1 MFQSFDV
8 TSTPQFGKARV
19 AALRERFSALGIDG
33 FLVPR
38 ADEYQGEY
46 VPACAERISWLTGF
60 TGSAGEVLVTANQAV
75 VFVDGRYVTQ
85 VRQQVDLD
93 VFTPGDLI
101 DEPPAKWIPAHM
113 PKGFRLGIDPWMHTV
128 AQVARL
134 EKAVASIGG
143 MLVILAGN
151 PLDAV
156 WTDQPE
162 PPLGAVSIQP
172 MSAAGVE
179 ASDKIAKIAEDLRQN
194 QQDAVLITDPS
205 SVAWIFNI
213 RGEDVPHTPHP
224 LARAIIHADGKA
236 DLFLDKRKTNLEVA
250 AYLAPLA
257 TQHDPAD
264 FISILGAFAKR
275 GASIVMDPD
284 LAPSALNLLVSSQ
297 GGKVV
302 DGSDPAKLG
311 RAVKNIVELNG
322 SAAAHRQDG
331 VAVVEFLSWL
341 DQQPAGSVTEIGAT
355 KALEAARTRVG
366 ERMQNPLRDISFD
379 TIAGAGEHAAIMHY
393 RVTTDSDRPLN
404 GGEMFLIDSGAQY
417 VNGTTDIT
425 RTVAVGTVGPEEK
438 RFFTLV
444 LKGMIAISTAKF
456 PKGARGCDLDPLARI
471 ALWKAG
477 ADFAHGTGH
486 GVGSFLSVHEGPQ
499 RISRVSTQELL
510 PGMILSN
517 EPGYYRPGFFGIRIE
532 NLVYVRDLEPVEGGD
547 QDMMSF
553 ETLTFVP
560 IDRQLIVEALL
571 TREEVRWLDDYHA
584 RTREELMPL
593 MVDSEARQWLIKATE
608 PLNRV

>member
-19 AALRERFSALGIDG
+19 AALRERFAALGIDG

-85 VRQQVDLD
+85 VRQQVDLE

-101 DEPPAKWIPAHM
+101 GEPPANWIPAHM

-143 MLVILAGN
+143 SLVILASN

-172 MSAAGVE
+172 ISAAGVE
-179 ASDKIAKIAEDLRQN
+179 ASDKIAKIAEDLRKN
-194 QQDAVLITDPS
+194 EQDAVLITDPS

-236 DLFLDKRKTNLEVA
+236 DLFLDKRKTNLEVT

-257 TQHDPAD
+257 AQHDPED

-322 SAAAHRQDG
+322 SAAAHLQDG

-341 DQQPAGSVTEIGAT
+341 DRQPPGSVTEIGAT
-355 KALEAARTRVG
+355 EALEAARTRVG

>member
-19 AALRERFSALGIDG
+19 AALRERFAALGIDG

-60 TGSAGEVLVTANQAV
+60 TGSAGEVLVTAQQAV

-85 VRQQVDLD
+85 VRQQVDLQ

-101 DEPPAKWIPAHM
+101 DEPPAKWISAHA

-128 AQVARL
+128 AQVTRL
-134 EKAVASIGG
+134 EKAVASLGG
-143 MLVILAGN
+143 MLVMVSEN

-172 MSAAGVE
+172 LSAAGVE
-179 ASDKIAKIAEDLRQN
+179 ASDKIAKIAQDLRSN
-194 QQDAVLITDPS
+194 EQDAVLITDPS

-224 LARAIIHADGKA
+224 LARAIIHANSKV
-236 DLFLDKRKTNLEVA
+236 DLFLDKRKTNLEVS

-257 TQHDPAD
+257 TQHDPKD
-264 FISILGAFAKR
+264 FIAVLGALAKS

-284 LAPSALNLLVSSQ
+284 LAPSALHLLVSSQ
-297 GGKVV
+297 GGNVV

-311 RAVKNIVELNG
+311 RAVKNMVELNG
-322 SAAAHRQDG
+322 SAAAHLQDG

-355 KALEAARTRVG
+355 KALEAARARVG

-393 RVTTDSDRPLN
+393 RVTTDSDRALN
-404 GGEMFLIDSGAQY
+404 AGEMFLIDSGAQY

-425 RTVAVGTVGPEEK
+425 RTVAVGTIGPEEK

-499 RISRVSTQELL
+499 RISRLSTQELL

-560 IDRQLIVEALL
+560 IDRQLIIEALL
-571 TREEVRWLDDYHA
+571 TREEVRWLDEYHA

-593 MVDSEARQWLIKATE
+593 LADEDARQWLIKATE

>member
-60 TGSAGEVLVTANQAV
+60 TGSAGEVLVTAHQAV

-85 VRQQVDLD
+85 VRQQVDLE

-101 DEPPAKWIPAHM
+101 DEPPAKWIPAHA

-128 AQVARL
+128 AQVTRL
-134 EKAVASIGG
+134 ETAVASVGG
-143 MLVILAGN
+143 TLVRVDEN
-151 PLDAV
+151 PLDSV
-156 WTDQPE
+156 WSDQPA
-162 PPLGAVSIQP
+162 PPLGPVSLQP

-179 ASDKIAKIAEDLRQN
+179 ASDKIAKIASDLREKAHG
-194 QQDAVLITDPS
+194 AVLITDPS

-213 RGEDVPHTPHP
+213 RGADVPHTPHP
-224 LARAIIHADGKA
+224 LSRAIIHADGKA
-236 DLFLDKRKTNLEVA
+236 DLFLDKRKTNLEVE
-250 AYLAPLA
+250 AYLTALA
-257 TQHDPAD
+257 TLHDPQEFVAV
-264 FISILGAFAKR
+264 LGAFAKS

-284 LAPSALNLLVSSQ
+284 LAPAALHLLVSSQ
-297 GGKVV
+297 GGSVI

-311 RAVKNIVELNG
+311 RAVKNMVELNG
-322 SAAAHRQDG
+322 SAAAHMQDG

-341 DQQPAGSVTEIGAT
+341 DRQPAGTITEIGAT
-355 KALEAARTRVG
+355 KALEAARARVG
-366 ERMQNPLRDISFD
+366 ERMQNPMRDISFD

-393 RVTTDSDRPLN
+393 RVTTESDRPIKA
-404 GGEMFLIDSGAQY
+404 GEMFLIDSGAQY

-425 RTVAVGTVGPEEK
+425 RTVAVGTVGSEEK
-438 RFFTLV
+438 RFFTLA

-456 PKGARGCDLDPLARI
+456 PKGARGCDLDPLARV

-499 RISRVSTQELL
+499 RISRLSTQELL

-517 EPGYYRPGFFGIRIE
+517 EPGYYRPGHFGIRIE
-532 NLVYVRDLEPVEGGD
+532 NLLYVRDLEPVEGGD

-553 ETLTFVP
+553 ETLTFAP
-560 IDRQLIVEALL
+560 IDRHLIIEALL
-571 TREEVRWLDDYHA
+571 TREELRWLDDYHA
-584 RTREELMPL
+584 RTRAELLPL
-593 MVDSEARQWLIKATE
+593 LVDEEARHWLIAATE
-608 PLNRV
+608 PLHRA